1 MIGRV
6 LAGVGAAAAMALAA
20 PAAGVARVAYWRAD
34 FEAHTHKVTYGQA
47 PVFMADGNTV
57 LFGKDFKT
65 GSRVTR
71 CTAPCWPDGRGPA
84 VV

>member
-47 PVFMADGNTV
+47 PVFM
-57 LFGKDFKT
+57 
-65 GSRVTR
+65 
-71 CTAPCWPDGRGPA
+71 PDGR
-84 VV
+84 VVFGQDYKQGEHNQVYCRTGTGVVLAA